1 MKHLDRWMK
10 FDSNLT
16 HEKYP
21 IKTVEIL
28 AHAAAEQPG
37 KLFQKAVSLL
47 RRIFRA
53 GGHGP

>member
-37 KLFQKAVSLL
+37 KLFQKAISLL